1 MATTRTKN
9 PKKRGQTLAR
19 QDVTLVENRQL
30 YVNTSSYEGAEQID
44 VDKPLTDKQRAFVKH
59 WASGESINSA
69 MIRAGFDENSITY
82 GWRLARQPNVLALYH
97 EEKRKY
103 EEAAGMTRKK
113 VMEGLI
119 EAVEMAKLMAEPAT
133 MVAGWREIGKMCGY
147 YEPVKKV
154 IDVNINGQIT
164 QKVERL
170 DDETLL
176 AIIKGQAGGEVLDAV
191 FREVQAVGHDEEVEA

>member
-147 YEPVKKV
+147 YEPVKKK
-154 IDVNINGQIT
+154 IDINVTGNVAYQRLNKLSDADLLRIIQQEIT
-164 QKVERL
+164 
-170 DDETLL
+170 DDDDD
-176 AIIKGQAGGEVLDAV
+176 GDDA
-191 FREVQAVGHDEEVEA
+191 

>member
-9 PKKRGQTLAR
+9 PKKRGQNLAR
-19 QDVTLVENRQL
+19 QEVALVENRQL

-44 VDKPLTDKQRAFVKH
+44 PDKPLTDKQRAFVKH

-113 VMEGLI
+113 VMEGLL

-133 MVAGWREIGKMCGY
+133 MVAGWREVGKMCGY
-147 YEPVKKV
+147 YEPVKKK
-154 IDVNINGQIT
+154 IDINVTGNVAFQRLNKLSDADLLRIIQQEIT
-164 QKVERL
+164 
-170 DDETLL
+170 DDDDD
-176 AIIKGQAGGEVLDAV
+176 GDDA
-191 FREVQAVGHDEEVEA
+191 

>member
-147 YEPVKKV
+147 YEPVKKK
-154 IDVNINGQIT
+154 IDINVTGNVAFQRLNKLSDADLLRIIQQEIT
-164 QKVERL
+164 
-170 DDETLL
+170 DDDDD
-176 AIIKGQAGGEVLDAV
+176 GDDA
-191 FREVQAVGHDEEVEA
+191 